1 MLHLHLSCKDF
12 SENKQE
18 KQNRKQSFW
27 DKNDFRD
34 IADQI
39 KGPIGVCKRKSET
52 GLSLVA

>member
-12 SENKQE
+12 SEQNKQE
-18 KQNRKQSFW
+18 KRNRKQSFW

-39 KGPIGVCKRKSET
+39 DVCKR
-52 GLSLVA
+52 SLRLV

>member
-12 SENKQE
+12 SENKEE

-39 KGPIGVCKRKSET
+39 KRPIDVCKRKSET